1 MISVDSSR
9 RTQVEIT
16 ESRCSLKYKVGQL
29 VRNRKL
35 GLGRILELHGD
46 EVLAYFKDEQVNPR
60 RINVVAVPME
70 IPSNQA
76 DEFFDS
82 LSDQAIAKL
91 SKPVKPRATKAR
103 KAKVEASA

>member
-1 MISVDSSR
+1 
-9 RTQVEIT
+9 
-16 ESRCSLKYKVGQL
+16 LKYKVGQL

-70 IPSNQA
+70 IPSDQT
-76 DEFFDS
+76 DEFFDA
-82 LSDQAIAKL
+82 LSEKAIEKLAKP
-91 SKPVKPRATKAR
+91 KKARATKPRAP
-103 KAKVEASA
+103 KVVAAE